1 MLRAIT
7 SAFLVA
13 LAIAASP
20 LALAGQAASPRPAE
34 PAATHQKLLN
44 RYCVACHNE
53 QAKTAGI
60 SIIGLKTTAVPSA
73 AEPWEKILRKV
84 RTGEMPPVGAP
95 QPDKAAAATLAHW
108 LEAELDRN
116 GAAKP
121 NPGTPSIHRLNRAEY
136 SNAVRDLLGLD
147 LDNAASLPADDSG
160 YGFDNIGSV
169 LTVSP
174 LHMEKYMSTARRVS
188 RLALGH
194 VKSKP
199 AIEKYSPTAATNG
212 ETGGELPL
220 TVRGGIVVRPFFPVD
235 AEYSIMVRVRGNPS
249 SVLPPPKLDIRVD
262 GKRIQLLDVEINAA
276 EEAQISRNVEIKIP
290 LTAGKHVIGAGFLP
304 ELARVEGGAVARG
317 PLAPPPAS
325 PASVDYVLIGGP
337 FDPKGPGNSD
347 TRARVLTCKPG
358 PALPEAACAQR
369 IISTIARR
377 AYRRPVTVADT
388 APLMKVFAMGRK
400 DGDSFEAGIET
411 ALRAILVSPS
421 FLFRVER
428 SPANA
433 LPGSS
438 HKISDLD
445 LASRLS
451 FFIWSSIPDDQLLT
465 LASQNRLRPVLQA
478 QVKRMLAD
486 PKAKALVENFAGQ
499 WLQLRNVA
507 NWRPDPDKFPKF
519 DEPLRFALQRET
531 ELFVDHI
538 VREDRS
544 VLEFLNADY
553 SFLNERLANHYGVP
567 GVKGSYFRRVPLNGE
582 ERGGVLTHG
591 SVLLVSSYPT
601 RTSPVLRGKWVLE
614 NILASPPPPPPPNVP
629 DLKAN
634 GATSAKDLRKALE
647 EHRAN
652 IACAACHSRL
662 DPLGFALEN
671 FDAIGTYR
679 KTEDGAEV
687 DSSGALPGG
696 TTFRGPSGLKQV
708 LMERSDQFVDC
719 ISEKLLTY
727 ALGRG
732 LEYYDLPVVRQ
743 IRRETEKGGYQ
754 FSALAAAIA
763 NSVPFQMRR
772 TPDR

>member
-1 MLRAIT
+1 MLRALI
-7 SAFLVA
+7 SAFTVA
-13 LAIAASP
+13 LSIAA
-20 LALAGQAASPRPAE
+20 QAPAPSAKAAA
-34 PAATHQKLLN
+34 PAPAQTHQRLLN

-53 QAKTAGI
+53 QLKTADI
-60 SIIGLKTTAVPSA
+60 AITSLKTTAIPADA
-73 AEPWEKILRKV
+73 APWEKVLRKV

-95 QPDKAAAATLAHW
+95 QPDKAAALSLSTW
-108 LEAELDRN
+108 LEGELDRN
-116 GAAKP
+116 AAAQP
-121 NPGTPSIHRLNRAEY
+121 NPGAPAIHRLNRAEY
-136 SNAVRDLLGLD
+136 SNAVRDLVALD

-188 RLALGH
+188 RLAMGN

-220 TVRGGIVVRPFFPVD
+220 TVRGGIVVRPYFPVE

-249 SVLPPPKLDIRVD
+249 STLPPPKLDLRVD
-262 GKRIQLLDVEINAA
+262 GKRVQLLDVAINAA
-276 EEAQISRNVEIKIP
+276 EEAQISRNVEIRVP
-290 LTAGKHVIGAGFLP
+290 LKPGKHSIGAGFLP
-304 ELARVEGGAVARG
+304 ELAKVEGGAVARG
-317 PLAPPPAS
+317 PLAPPPSS

-347 TRARVLTCKPG
+347 SRARVLTCRPG
-358 PALPEAACAQR
+358 PSLPEATCAQR
-369 IISTIARR
+369 IINTLARR
-377 AYRRPVTVADT
+377 AYRRPVTLADT

-400 DGDSFEAGIET
+400 DGNSFEAGIET
-411 ALRAILVSPS
+411 ALRAILVSPH
-421 FLFRVER
+421 FLFRVEK

-433 LPGSS
+433 LPGSR
-438 HKISDLD
+438 HRISDLE

-451 FFIWSSIPDDQLLT
+451 FFIWSSIPDDELLQ
-465 LASQNRLRPVLQA
+465 LASQNRLRPVLA
-478 QVKRMLAD
+478 TQVKRMLAD
-486 PKAKALVENFAGQ
+486 PKSRALVENFAGQ

-519 DEPLRFALQRET
+519 DEPLRFAMQRET
-531 ELFVDHI
+531 ELFVEHI
-538 VREDRS
+538 VREDRN

-553 SFLNERLANHYGVP
+553 SFLNERLASHYGVP

-629 DLKAN
+629 DLKASAAN
-634 GATSAKDLRKALE
+634 SAKDLRKALE

-671 FDAIGTYR
+671 FDAVGTYR

-696 TTFRGPSGLKQV
+696 ATFRGPSGLKQV

-732 LEYYDLPVVRQ
+732 LEHYDLPTVRN
-743 IRRETEKGGYQ
+743 IRRETAKNGYQ
-754 FSALAAAIA
+754 FSALALAIA

>member
-1 MLRAIT
+1 MLRALIT
-7 SAFLVA
+7 
-13 LAIAASP
+13 AST
-20 LALAGQAASPRPAE
+20 LALTIAGQTPGQPAKAAAPGPAQ
-34 PAATHQKLLN
+34 THQKLLN
-44 RYCVACHNE
+44 RYCVACHND
-53 QAKTAGI
+53 QVKTAGI
-60 SIIGLKTTAVPSA
+60 AITSLKTTAIPADA
-73 AEPWEKILRKV
+73 APWEKVLRKV

-95 QPDKAAAATLAHW
+95 QPDKAAALSLSTW
-108 LEAELDRN
+108 LEGELDRN
-116 GAAKP
+116 GAAQP
-121 NPGTPSIHRLNRAEY
+121 NPGAPAIHRLNRAEY
-136 SNAVRDLLGLD
+136 SNAVRDLLALD

-188 RLALGH
+188 RLAMGN

-220 TVRGGIVVRPFFPVD
+220 TVRGGIVVRPYFPVE

-249 SVLPPPKLDIRVD
+249 SALPPPKLDLRVD
-262 GKRIQLLDVEINAA
+262 GKRIQLLDVAINAA
-276 EEAQISRNVEIKIP
+276 EEAQISRNVEIRVP
-290 LTAGKHVIGAGFLP
+290 LKPGKHTIGAGLLP
-304 ELARVEGGAVARG
+304 ELAKVEGGAVARG
-317 PLAPPPAS
+317 PLAPPPSS

-337 FDPKGPGNSD
+337 FDPKGPGNSES
-347 TRARVLTCKPG
+347 RARVLTCRPG
-358 PALPEAACAQR
+358 PSLPEATCAQR
-369 IISTIARR
+369 IINTLARR
-377 AYRRPVTVADT
+377 AYRRPVTLADT

-400 DGDSFEAGIET
+400 DGNSFEAGIET
-411 ALRAILVSPS
+411 ALRAILVSPH
-421 FLFRVER
+421 FLFRVEK
-428 SPANA
+428 SPANST
-433 LPGSS
+433 PGSR
-438 HKISDLD
+438 HRISDLE

-451 FFIWSSIPDDQLLT
+451 FFIWSSIPDDELLH
-465 LASQNRLRPVLQA
+465 LAAQNRLRPVLA
-478 QVKRMLAD
+478 TQVKRMLAD
-486 PKAKALVENFAGQ
+486 PKSRALVENFAGQ

-531 ELFVDHI
+531 ELFVEHI
-538 VREDRS
+538 VREDRN

-629 DLKAN
+629 DLKASAAN
-634 GATSAKDLRKALE
+634 SAKDLRKALE

-671 FDAIGTYR
+671 FDAVGTYR

-696 TTFRGPSGLKQV
+696 ATFRGPSGLKQV

-732 LEYYDLPVVRQ
+732 LEHYDLPTVRS
-743 IRRETEKGGYQ
+743 IRRDTAKNGYQ
-754 FSALAAAIA
+754 FSSLALAIA